1 MLYELVVIWV
11 ILSIIVTIILGIKY
25 YREEKYSKTSS
36 IRCPKCGYKGT
47 IRTFKKG

>member
-1 MLYELVVIWV
+1 MLQNLLLIWIV
-11 ILSIIVTIILGIKY
+11 LSIVITIILGIKY
-25 YREEKYSKTSS
+25 YREEKYSKTCS